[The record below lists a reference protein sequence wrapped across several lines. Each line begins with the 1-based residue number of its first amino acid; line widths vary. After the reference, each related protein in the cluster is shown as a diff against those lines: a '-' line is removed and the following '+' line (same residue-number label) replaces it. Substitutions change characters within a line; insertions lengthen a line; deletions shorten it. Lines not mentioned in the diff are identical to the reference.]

1 MFNLFY
7 YLFCFFFPSK
17 LQKNTKNRTHTN
29 VRYNKLSTDAASKSK
44 KNRTTTLA
52 VSADDNTE
60 PMLSYSDGDDDDDD
74 KEDDITTFNINE
86 SKTDRI
92 SFYTNT

>member
-1 MFNLFY
+1 M
-7 YLFCFFFPSK
+7 
-17 LQKNTKNRTHTN
+17 
-29 VRYNKLSTDAASKSK
+29 STDAQSKSK
-44 KNRTTTLA
+44 KSRTTTLA

-60 PMLSYSDGDDDDDD
+60 PMLAYSDGDDNDDG
-74 KEDDITTFNINE
+74 EDDITTFNINE